1 MSNHAKKPRVVAAKR
16 LFPMKTPLTL
26 AERIAIQLDAQI
38 KRDKHDC
45 HYVELGNDSLSV
57 GYVECTCG
65 FVLQSPFGE
74 PQGAKQVEEH
84 RARFHVIHDPM
95 GAKYR
100 D

>member
-1 MSNHAKKPRVVAAKR
+1 MSNHPKRRVIAPTR
-16 LFPMKTPLTL
+16 LFPTNTPLTL
-26 AERIAIQLDAQI
+26 AEQMAIRLDAQI
-38 KRDKHDC
+38 RRDKHDC
-45 HYVELGNDSLSV
+45 HYVELGNDQITI

-74 PQGAKQVEEH
+74 PQGAKQIEDH
-84 RARFHVIHDPM
+84 RARFHVIHDPL

>member
-1 MSNHAKKPRVVAAKR
+1 MSNHPKRRIIAPKKF
-16 LFPMKTPLTL
+16 FPAKTPLTL
-26 AERIAIQLDAQI
+26 AEQMAIRLDAQI
-38 KRDKHDC
+38 RRDKHDC
-45 HYVELGNDSLSV
+45 HYVELGNDAITL

-65 FVLQSPFGE
+65 FVIQSPFGE